1 VDSTVLVSANIPLLR
16 TSPRIRTEKR
26 IQIYNNKNKNKIAN
40 SPSLRPSPEK
50 NINNSKSKKAKLD
63 STADDQEVQ
72 PSTSKLQCRG

>member
-26 IQIYNNKNKNKIAN
+26 IQIYNNKNKIAN
-40 SPSLRPSPEK
+40 NPSLRPSPEK

-72 PSTSKLQCRG
+72 PSTSKLHCRG